1 MNERLKERLP
11 DVTGGKKKIFL
22 IFLIIFFNYF
32 MLGEPLY
39 ANVSKDTRLALLANT
54 ENAKSIYFYCI
65 FWGKKTCY
73 VHFLFLKNILNK
85 SKKYII
91 SATSKTTKPS
101 KNSQDAMQVI
111 HSEKKQ
117 ETRINYSRKNILK

>member
-1 MNERLKERLP
+1 
-11 DVTGGKKKIFL
+11 
-22 IFLIIFFNYF
+22 

-54 ENAKSIYFYCI
+54 ENAKSIYF
-65 FWGKKTCY
+65 FNVSFGGKTCY